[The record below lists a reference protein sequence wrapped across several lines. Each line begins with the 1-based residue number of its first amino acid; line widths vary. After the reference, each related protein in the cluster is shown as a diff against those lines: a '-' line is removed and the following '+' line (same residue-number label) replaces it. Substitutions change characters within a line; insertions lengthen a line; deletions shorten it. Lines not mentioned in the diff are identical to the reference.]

1 MRFFSQKNIM
11 LKIGLTGG
19 IGSGKSTVA
28 KIFETLGIPVYY
40 ADDAA
45 KELMN
50 TDPDLK
56 ELIIKNFG
64 SNVYTDNKLNRSYLA
79 SIVFADK
86 LKLEI
91 LNSLTHPA
99 TINAANEWIALQKG
113 PYIIKEAALLFES
126 DAHKH
131 LDAIIGVSSPIALR
145 MKRVMQRD
153 NLTEEDVQKRINRQ
167 MDEAEKMRRCDYIIH
182 NDESTLLI
190 PQVLALDK
198 KFRAMATAV
207 I

>member
-1 MRFFSQKNIM
+1 M

-64 SNVYTDNKLNRSYLA
+64 ANVYTDNKLNRSYLA

-198 KFRAMATAV
+198 KFRAMATAA

>member
-1 MRFFSQKNIM
+1 M

-64 SNVYTDNKLNRSYLA
+64 ANVYTDNKLNRSYLA

-198 KFRAMATAV
+198 KFREMATAV

>member
-64 SNVYTDNKLNRSYLA
+64 ANVYTDNKLNRSYLA

-198 KFRAMATAV
+198 KFREMATAV